1 MTPEIGFVFLII
13 LALIV
18 LFAFEIFPIDKIS
31 FCLIGL
37 LAISGIISPE
47 EAISGF
53 SNRAVITILCLM
65 IIAIALEQNGV
76 ISWMA
81 NGLKNLRSSHLLLTI
96 PLFMFITGSIS
107 AFISSTAVVIVFI
120 KIVTELHDKYQ
131 MSKSKLLLPISFAA
145 ILGGSCTLMGTSTN
159 LLVDAI
165 IARRTEERLGF
176 FEFSWLGILFL
187 LAAIL
192 VITLLYRILPKDSH
206 TKLKDQYGLGNYI
219 TALELAPDSS
229 LAGQKMRHTFLGEER
244 NITLLKLFRKGGS
257 PLVVHPDIEFRGG
270 DRLILSC
277 DMNNLLR
284 FTGNTE
290 FIINPEDGV
299 EGISPYEL
307 RDLEAPR
314 PAKKR
319 EAPNGQRVLV
329 ELMMLPGAQ
338 FLGNTL
344 RELRRPLTSDA
355 IPIAIKKRKNLRFG
369 KERLY
374 KGNSRLTHLK
384 VGDRVLVEIDK
395 AGIRDLDL
403 YDNIAVLQQYETPA
417 RHASYKRPLTLFVLA
432 GVVFLA
438 STGILNIL
446 ASTLFGCMVLLLS
459 NCITLQSVY
468 AKLDWPI
475 IFLLA
480 GMIPL
485 GIAMHSTGADDWI
498 ASTLLNLMS
507 GKTSL
512 FSIGLLF
519 LITMLISSVVS
530 NNATAII
537 MAPIAISLAVNMD
550 LPVKPYILAVMFA
563 SNFSFFTP
571 VGYQTNALIYSMGI
585 YTFRHFFILGGI
597 ISVVLWILATLLLNS
612 MIS

>member
-13 LALIV
+13 AALIV

-31 FCLIGL
+31 FCLVAL

-65 IIAIALEQNGV
+65 IIGIALEQNGV

-81 NGLKNLRSSHLLLTI
+81 KGLKHFRSGHLMLTL
-96 PLFMFITGSIS
+96 PVFMFITGSVS

-159 LLVDAI
+159 LLVDSI

-176 FEFSWLGILFL
+176 FEFSWLGIQFL
-187 LAAIL
+187 IVAIIL
-192 VITLLYRILPKDSH
+192 ITLLYRILPKDSH
-206 TKLKDQYGLGNYI
+206 KKLTEQYGLGNYI
-219 TALELAPDSS
+219 TTIELAPESS
-229 LAGQKMRHTFLGEER
+229 LAGKKMRHTFLGEEP
-244 NITLLKLFRKGGS
+244 NITLLKLFRKGGRQ
-257 PLVVHPDIEFRGG
+257 LAVHADIEFREG
-270 DRLILSC
+270 DRLVLSC
-277 DMNNLLR
+277 DMDSLMR
-284 FTGNTE
+284 FTGNSE
-290 FIINPEDGV
+290 FIINPEGA
-299 EGISPYEL
+299 ETSISPYEL
-307 RDLEAPR
+307 KDLEEAPQE
-314 PAKKR
+314 KKR
-319 EAPNGQRVLV
+319 MEAAGQRVLV

-338 FLGNTL
+338 FLGKTL
-344 RELRRPLTSDA
+344 RELRRHLTRDA

-369 KERLY
+369 RERLY
-374 KGNSRLTHLK
+374 KGNNRLTHLK
-384 VGDRVLVEIDK
+384 VGDRVLVEINRE
-395 AGIRDLDL
+395 AIRDLDL
-403 YDNIAVLQQYETPA
+403 YDNVAVLQEYETPA
-417 RHASYKRPLTLFVLA
+417 RHASYKRPLTLFVLVA
-432 GVVFLA
+432 VIILA
-438 STGILNIL
+438 ATGLFTIL
-446 ASTLFGCMVLLLS
+446 ASALFGCMVLLIF
-459 NCITLQSVY
+459 NCISLQSVY
-468 AKLDWPI
+468 NRIDWPI

-498 ASTLLNLMS
+498 ASALLNLMD
-507 GKTSL
+507 GKTPL
-512 FSIGLLF
+512 FSLGLLF

-537 MAPIAISLAVNMD
+537 MAPIAISLAMSMS

-571 VGYQTNALIYSMGI
+571 VGYQTNALVYSMGI

-597 ISVVLWILATLLLNS
+597 ISVVLWVMATLLLNS
-612 MIS
+612 MIT